1 METKANTILPYFWAT
16 LYMQCWPLE
25 LINWLQFNSDRL
37 DVQLNVPAGCDM
49 ERALRSLK
57 LLPPDERTIGI
68 WNYNVYDLDGG
79 DGFLETD
86 PTPFL
91 ISYWGMR
98 YFNLL
103 GE

>member
-1 METKANTILPYFWAT
+1 M
-16 LYMQCWPLE
+16 
-25 LINWLQFNSDRL
+25 
-37 DVQLNVPAGCDM
+37 
-49 ERALRSLK
+49 
-57 LLPPDERTIGI
+57 LPPDERTLE
-68 WNYNVYDLDGG
+68 NVYDLDGG
-79 DGFLETD
+79 NGFLESD